1 MSIVKKRLD
10 DIEKNTIAK
19 LQHNQILSFDS
30 EKGDSF
36 KYISELR
43 KSINDLSI
51 QKNANELKIAQLKKQ
66 VARIPLGEDG
76 GLSKFSETAQI
87 RKLEGQNK
95 ELDIEI
101 KSLENYLTTFEK
113 DKIGLVPM
121 QFEIQKM
128 NTGHDFEYK
137 LYVSLNDSLS
147 KIGLQKTYAKNRVEI
162 LERERESRVVSSPPL
177 IIMVLISLTAS
188 QIIGIFSIYIYEL
201 IKPTR
206 VEELS

>member
-1 MSIVKKRLD
+1 
-10 DIEKNTIAK
+10 
-19 LQHNQILSFDS
+19 
-30 EKGDSF
+30 
-36 KYISELR
+36 
-43 KSINDLSI
+43 
-51 QKNANELKIAQLKKQ
+51 
-66 VARIPLGEDG
+66 
-76 GLSKFSETAQI
+76 
-87 RKLEGQNK
+87 
-95 ELDIEI
+95 
-101 KSLENYLTTFEK
+101 
-113 DKIGLVPM
+113 M

-137 LYVSLNDSLS
+137 LYVSLNDGLS